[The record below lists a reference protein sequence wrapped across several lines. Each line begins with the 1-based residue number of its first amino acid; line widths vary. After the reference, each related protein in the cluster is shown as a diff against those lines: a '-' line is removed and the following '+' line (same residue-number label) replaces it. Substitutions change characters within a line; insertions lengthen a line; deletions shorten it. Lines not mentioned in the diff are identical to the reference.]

1 MAYDDNP
8 HATDSTGL
16 YGDMVGFA
24 PFWSGS
30 YYQEESYRQR
40 QELRRQFDAL
50 LKEWEEDTAD
60 LSSLSVITSH
70 PSYKKII
77 GLGLRAL
84 PLIFSELERAP
95 NYWFDALRSITHE
108 DPVRAEDRGDLQA
121 MKGAWLDWA
130 ADHDYV

>member
-1 MAYDDNP
+1 MAYDDTP
-8 HATDSTGL
+8 HATGSAGL
-16 YGDMVGFA
+16 YGDMVGLA

-30 YYQEESYRQR
+30 NYQAAAYRQG
-40 QELRRQFDAL
+40 QELRRRFNVL

-60 LSSLSVITSH
+60 LSSLSAITNH

-108 DPVRAEDRGDLQA
+108 DPVPAEDRGDLQA
-121 MKGAWLDWA
+121 MKRAWLDWA
-130 ADHDYV
+130 ADRDYV

>member
-1 MAYDDNP
+1 MAYDDTP
-8 HATDSTGL
+8 HATGSAGL
-16 YGDMVGFA
+16 YGDIVGFA

-30 YYQEESYRQR
+30 NYQEASYRQQ
-40 QELRRQFDAL
+40 QELRRRFNVL

-60 LSSLSVITSH
+60 LSSLSAITSH

-108 DPVRAEDRGDLQA
+108 DPVPAEDRGDLQA
-121 MKGAWLDWA
+121 MTRAWLVWA
-130 ADHDYV
+130 ADCDYV

>member
-1 MAYDDNP
+1 MSYDDYP
-8 HATDSTGL
+8 RATGSTGL
-16 YGDMVGFA
+16 YSDKVRFA
-24 PFWSGS
+24 PFSSGS
-30 YYQEESYRQR
+30 FYQEEAYRQQ

-50 LKEWEEDTAD
+50 LKEWEEDTTD
-60 LSSLSVITSH
+60 LSSLSAITSH

-77 GLGLRAL
+77 GLGPRAL

-121 MKGAWLDWA
+121 MKEAWLDWA
-130 ADHDYV
+130 AHRDYV